1 MLFFI
6 NFFLLYLQI
15 TCNLHYFCLKCFL
28 CCLYNSF
35 VRRQVTYLLSSQ
47 EDNCWVLVKN
57 TVCKI
62 ANPALSAQFKAG
74 LQGWY
79 YTNTKQFTIE
89 AFSVGWLFYF
99 WKIAW
104 LRVLCWFNLIT
115 CLFVVSMWFLSR
127 LAMLWTHINSASKFK
142 KTKYQTIFHILGVQI
157 PSVPLI
163 PFILIRFFV

>member
-1 MLFFI
+1 MFETFFVLFVQ
-6 NFFLLYLQI
+6 FFCQEA
-15 TCNLHYFCLKCFL
+15 
-28 CCLYNSF
+28 S
-35 VRRQVTYLLSSQ
+35 YLLSSQ

-62 ANPALSAQFKAG
+62 ANPALSAQFRAE

-104 LRVLCWFNLIT
+104 LRALCWFNLIT
-115 CLFVVSMWFLSR
+115 CLFVASMWFLSR
-127 LAMLWTHINSASKFK
+127 LAMLWIHINSASKFK
-142 KTKYQTIFHILGVQI
+142 KNQNIRQFFIF
-157 PSVPLI
+157 
-163 PFILIRFFV
+163 

>member
-1 MLFFI
+1 MFETFFVLFVQ
-6 NFFLLYLQI
+6 FFCQEA
-15 TCNLHYFCLKCFL
+15 
-28 CCLYNSF
+28 S
-35 VRRQVTYLLSSQ
+35 YLLSSQ

-74 LQGWY
+74 LQGLY

-127 LAMLWTHINSASKFK
+127 LAMLWTHINSASKLK
-142 KTKYQTIFHILGVQI
+142 KKQN
-157 PSVPLI
+157 
-163 PFILIRFFV
+163 IRQFFTF